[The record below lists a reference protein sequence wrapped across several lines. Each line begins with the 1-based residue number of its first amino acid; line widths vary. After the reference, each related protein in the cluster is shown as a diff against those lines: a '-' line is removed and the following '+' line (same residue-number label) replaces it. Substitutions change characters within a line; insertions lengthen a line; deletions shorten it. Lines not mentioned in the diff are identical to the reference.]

1 MSKQA
6 IKRIATRD
14 MKEVSNMNLN
24 NQGIYIHFNEENI
37 TEAFALIIGP
47 EKTPFENG
55 VLYFKI
61 NFPSNYPF
69 SPPNIQ
75 YYSTSKYRIH
85 PNLYVGRSHNNFL
98 GKVCLS
104 IINTWS
110 GPKWTS
116 IMHIGSVLMSI
127 QSLLDENPLHNEPG
141 FENEKGKRNDTYNEI
156 VQYDTFRHLI
166 YKNCSDIPPDFK
178 IFEPI
183 INKHLKKNKNKI
195 LEKIYSLKKLHPVK
209 DKIAIN
215 IYNLSTIR
223 DYNMIENKLQEML
236 KNF

>member
-1 MSKQA
+1 MSNQV

-14 MKEVSNMNLN
+14 MKEINNMNLN
-24 NQGIYIHFNEENI
+24 ELGIYVHFNEENI
-37 TEAFALIIGP
+37 TEAYALIIGP
-47 EKTPFENG
+47 PDTPFENG

-61 NFPSNYPF
+61 DFPNNYPF
-69 SPPNIQ
+69 SPPKVQ
-75 YYSTSKYRIH
+75 YYSTSKCRIH

-116 IMHIGSVLMSI
+116 IMHIGSVLLSI
-127 QSLLDENPLHNEPG
+127 QSLLDANPLHNEPG
-141 FENEKGKRNDTYNEI
+141 FENENSKRNDIYNEI

-166 YKNCSDIPPDFK
+166 YKNCSDIPTNFK
-178 IFEPI
+178 IFESVI
-183 INKHLKKNKNKI
+183 GEHLKKNKDDI
-195 LEKIYSLKKLHPVK
+195 LEKLDTLEKIHSNK
-209 DKIAIN
+209 DKLSIN

-223 DYNMIENKLQEML
+223 DYNIVKEKLSEML
-236 KNF
+236 INY